1 MVANKP
7 GAPGRSRSSR
17 SNRRA
22 GKAGCFRLHLW
33 YLPPAFFEQAGH
45 GRQPTPGLPCAL
57 CSRRAIEVQQLGRYA
72 PRGVEAMAD
81 AESTV
86 ICTGMKGP
94 AAIGSAGI
102 SPAAATPPLS
112 SRAQAG
118 DPVRRGLSA
127 EPLPSRRT
135 RAPGPFFACGF
146 DAATGTQGA
155 LELQRR
161 RQAERRHR
169 GWATAS
175 RPNPSAPLAKSPRH
189 GYIAPARLRRAS
201 GTNISPGPYRSF
213 RELSLA
219 RSVDLDIW
227 CPPTFV
233 GNSGIERFNGD
244 CGFALVSL
252 LFVSLLCPFDCRPA
266 AFLRTLECPRPRA
279 LDGGPAACR

>member
-112 SRAQAG
+112 SPAKAG

-135 RAPGPFFACGF
+135 GSPG
-146 DAATGTQGA
+146 
-155 LELQRR
+155 
-161 RQAERRHR
+161 QAGRRHR

-175 RPNPSAPLAKSPRH
+175 RPNPSAPLAKSPRD

-252 LFVSLLCPFDCRPA
+252 LFVSLLCPLDCRPA